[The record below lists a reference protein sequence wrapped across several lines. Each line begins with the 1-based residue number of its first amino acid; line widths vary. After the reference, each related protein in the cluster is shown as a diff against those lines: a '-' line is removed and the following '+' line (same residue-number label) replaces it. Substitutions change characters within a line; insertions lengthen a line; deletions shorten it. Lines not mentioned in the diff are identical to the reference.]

1 MNNSYLSNLDYNAGI
16 YIRLSQED
24 KDKKYESDSESVS
37 NQKEILKS
45 YCKQNGFNLVDEY
58 VDDGYSGTNFDRPGF
73 KRMIE
78 DIKSKKINLVIVK
91 DLSRLGRDHV
101 NTGYYI
107 ESYFPENKVR
117 FISIVENYDSAK
129 NQPSNDSSTFIIA
142 FNDYY
147 SKQNSLKIRN
157 VLDSKRK
164 DGKFIG
170 SKPCYG
176 YMRDPNDKG
185 HLIPD
190 PEVCE
195 YVKKI
200 FEWRSNEMGISE
212 IATRLTNIGAPTPAS
227 YKNLP
232 ISSRVREKG
241 VWSIH
246 AVNNI
251 LKNRMYTGDMVQHTQ
266 TNVSYKSKKKITL
279 EENLWIVVEKTHVP
293 LVDKETFMLINRKKK
308 NKNRT
313 YQKRKRPERLL
324 EGLLFCKECGNRL
337 GILYRKKQDYWC
349 INCNRYV
356 RDPVRRM
363 CEPHFFAYNY
373 FEELVLKEI
382 KKCLDNL
389 FNDLDYKEL
398 NDEIIKRTK
407 NNSDEY
413 LKRKEE
419 IEKEQNK
426 ISESIKTLYQDRL
439 DDNISLDQYKILSL
453 PFEEKL
459 RDLNRQL
466 EGINMEII
474 KRKHNSDKIP
484 NYINIIKK
492 LLNLSNPSKELLF
505 ALIERIE
512 ADKDRNITI
521 TFKYDILNTYT
532 FRYYDN
538 RVHNPYGRKGK
549 NNISIMF

>member
-37 NQKEILKS
+37 NQKEILRN
-45 YCKQNGFNLVDEY
+45 YCKHNGFNLVNEY

-73 KRMIE
+73 AKMIE
-78 DIKSKKINLVIVK
+78 DIKAKKINLVIVK

-101 NTGYYI
+101 MTGYYI
-107 ESYFPENKVR
+107 ETYFPENKVR
-117 FISIVENYDSAK
+117 FISIVENYDSMK
-129 NQPSNDSSTFIIA
+129 NQASNDSSTFIIA
-142 FNDYY
+142 CNDYY
-147 SKQNSLKIRN
+147 SKQNSLKVRN
-157 VLDSKRK
+157 VLDSKRIA
-164 DGKFIG
+164 GKFIG

-176 YMRDPNDKG
+176 YIRDPDDKG

-200 FEWRSNEMGISE
+200 FEWKSNEIGISE
-212 IATRLTNIGAPTPAS
+212 IATRLTKLGAPTPAE
-227 YKNLP
+227 YKNMPLSP
-232 ISSRVREKG
+232 RVRKKDE
-241 VWSIH
+241 WSAH
-246 AVNNI
+246 SVYNI

-279 EENLWIVVEKTHVP
+279 DENLWIIVENTHEP

-313 YQKRKRPERLL
+313 YQKRKRAERLL

-349 INCNRYV
+349 INCNRYA
-356 RDPVRRM
+356 RDPVRRL

-382 KKCLDNL
+382 KNCLDGL
-389 FNDLDYKEL
+389 FNNLNYDDL

-407 NNSDEY
+407 NNSNDF
-413 LKRKEE
+413 LRKKEN
-419 IEKEQNK
+419 IEKEQIK
-426 ISESIKTLYQDRL
+426 ISESMQTLYQDRL
-439 DDNISLDQYKILSL
+439 DGNISLEQYKVLSI
-453 PFEEKL
+453 PIEEKL
-459 RDLNRQL
+459 KNLNRQL
-466 EGINMEII
+466 EDINMEII
-474 KRKHNSDKIP
+474 KRKHNVDKIP
-484 NYINIIKK
+484 NYINKIKK
-492 LLNLSNPSKELLF
+492 LLNLSNPNRDLLF
-505 ALIERIE
+505 ALIEKIE
-512 ADKDRNITI
+512 ADKDRNISI
-521 TFKYDILNTYT
+521 TFKYDILDTYT
-532 FRYYDN
+532 FKYYDN
-538 RVHNPYGRKGK
+538 RIHNPFGRNGK
-549 NNISIMF
+549 KMPNP